1 MPPPPRNHTSTATRR
16 DLRLITVDGLFYCLM
31 VGCGEAYFGA
41 FAIAMGMHEI
51 LAGLIGSVPLVVGG
65 TLQLVT
71 PVMVRRLGSLRRWVV
86 LCATIQA
93 CSFLPLAMG
102 AYHGSMPA
110 WLIYLAVSL
119 YWTVNY
125 AQGPAWNT
133 WVATLV
139 PDRIRARYFAK
150 RTRIIQLGTVV
161 GLLGA
166 GTALNAAKGNPDNTA
181 AVGIFAILFL
191 SAAAFRSYASRCLA
205 AQSEPEP
212 LPRDFRSV
220 SPKQFLARWRTG
232 HDARLLGYML
242 LVQIAVQTSG
252 PFFTPFMLVR
262 LELSYATY
270 MVLIAVSFLSRMLV
284 LPFLGRLAQ
293 RRGPRA
299 VLLVGGL
306 GLIPASSLWALGDN
320 FWYLV
325 VIQMFSGAVW
335 AAYELATFLLLFD
348 AIPSNERTS
357 VLSMFNFA
365 NTLAIVIGSL
375 VGATL
380 LGLLGEGIAAY
391 HTLFIISSGLR
402 VLTIPLLLLI
412 HVRSFRPKPIE
423 LQPMSVRPGVGAVDR
438 PVLAGVEDNP
448 DGDALHETEPAEAAG
463 WARD

>member
-1 MPPPPRNHTSTATRR
+1 MSNTIKIEVR
-16 DLRLITVDGLFYCLM
+16 DGKLWGRGTVDDKGQLM
-31 VGCGEAYFGA
+31 TFVEAC
-41 FAIAMGMHEI
+41 
-51 LAGLIGSVPLVVGG
+51 
-65 TLQLVT
+65 
-71 PVMVRRLGSLRRWVV
+71 R
-86 LCATIQA
+86 
-93 CSFLPLAMG
+93 
-102 AYHGSMPA
+102 
-110 WLIYLAVSL
+110 
-119 YWTVNY
+119 
-125 AQGPAWNT
+125 
-133 WVATLV
+133 
-139 PDRIRARYFAK
+139 
-150 RTRIIQLGTVV
+150 
-161 GLLGA
+161 
-166 GTALNAAKGNPDNTA
+166 AAKLWPDGLSV
-181 AVGIFAILFL
+181 AVNI
-191 SAAAFRSYASRCLA
+191 
-205 AQSEPEP
+205 
-212 LPRDFRSV
+212 

-306 GLIPASSLWALGDN
+306 GLIPASALWALGDN
-320 FWYLV
+320 FWYLMA
-325 VIQMFSGAVW
+325 IQMFSGAVW

-391 HTLFIISSGLR
+391 HTLFVISSCLR

-412 HVRSFRPKPIE
+412 QVRSFRPKPIE

-438 PVLAGVEDNP
+438 PVLAGVEDDPEPELDP
-448 DGDALHETEPAEAAG
+448 DPDPAEPEPAAV
-463 WARD
+463 

>member
-1 MPPPPRNHTSTATRR
+1 MPPPPQAQISPATRR

-139 PDRIRARYFAK
+139 PDRIRARYFAR

-166 GTALNAAKGNPDNTA
+166 GTALNLGKGNPDNSA
-181 AVGIFAILFL
+181 AVGVFVILFL
-191 SAAAFRSYASRCLA
+191 SAAAFRFYASRCLA

-212 LPRDFRSV
+212 LPRNFRSV
-220 SPKQFLARWRTG
+220 SPRQFLARWRTG

-270 MVLIAVSFLSRMLV
+270 MVLIAVSFVSRMVV

-306 GLIPASSLWALGDN
+306 GLIPASSLWAFGDN
-320 FWYLV
+320 FWYLLA
-325 VIQMFSGAVW
+325 IQAFSGAVW

-375 VGATL
+375 AGATL

-438 PVLAGVEDNP
+438 PVLAGVED
-448 DGDALHETEPAEAAG
+448 DAEADASREGEEVGAAG
-463 WARD
+463 AGG

>member
-1 MPPPPRNHTSTATRR
+1 MPPPPNAQTSPATRR

-65 TLQLVT
+65 TLQLIT

-86 LCATIQA
+86 LCATVQA

-139 PDRIRARYFAK
+139 PDRIRARYFAR

-166 GTALNAAKGNPDNTA
+166 GTALNAAKGNPDNSA

-191 SAAAFRSYASRCLA
+191 SAAAFRFYASRCLA

-220 SPKQFLARWRTG
+220 SPRQFLARWRTG

-306 GLIPASSLWALGDN
+306 GLIPASALWSLGDS
-320 FWYLV
+320 FWYLMA
-325 VIQMFSGAVW
+325 IQMFSGAVW

-412 HVRSFRPKPIE
+412 HVRSFHPKPIE

-438 PVLAGVEDNP
+438 PVLAGVVDDADRGFLNEVEP
-448 DGDALHETEPAEAAG
+448 DEVCAQ
-463 WARD
+463 